1 MNNHLNNY
9 LKEINMTNLSSPT
22 GTTRRPL
29 AAAVC
34 SIAVLLALTACNQ
47 TNDGKTV
54 GQSIDSGIA
63 KTEQAARDAGN
74 AMKEAGKDASAS
86 GSQAS
91 STLGEKIEDATITT
105 SVNASLAK
113 DPDLSAIRINVD
125 TKDGVVTL
133 NGPAPTAAAKDKA
146 ADLAKQVKGVSSVNN
161 QLVITAG

>member
-1 MNNHLNNY
+1 M
-9 LKEINMTNLSSPT
+9 IAQPT
-22 GTTRRPL
+22 FNGARRPL

-34 SIAVLLALTACNQ
+34 SAAMLLALAACNKAD
-47 TNDGKTV
+47 DGKTV

-63 KTEQAARDAGN
+63 KTEQAATDAGK
-74 AMKEAGKDASAS
+74 AMKDASRDAQAS

-91 STLGEKIEDATITT
+91 TSMGEKIDDAVITT

-113 DPDLSAIRINVD
+113 DPDLSAIKINVD

-146 ADLAKQVKGVSSVNN
+146 AELAKQVKGVASVNN
-161 QLVITAG
+161 QLVVSAS